1 MSFFFPKKKN
11 SHDLIKS
18 VEKNLKELSDAFT
31 NGDKKAIKKVCIGGV
46 YFTSESLSS
55 IFIYPISV
63 YFTSLCVYAP
73 LSFTRLKI
81 DALSISLLWRS
92 LCKVRVRLS
101 QERSRL
107 ILSLKLSL
115 RRNSSFLLCKTLAS
129 TSVIDWSSFHIVFHN
144 FCQHNQPSQVL
155 IISYISFPSYPF
167 LCWFTFFRF
176 EFESRKDIGH
186 IITCLFRHRRDDV
199 VAFLLENTIVIE
211 TLTASYE
218 HQDIALT
225 CGAVLRELLRS
236 EDICRYMLYT
246 PTILYNFL
254 DYVQL
259 PTFDVASDAFSTFKT
274 MMTKHKKLVCQ
285 FLNDNFDTFFAR
297 FNCLLQSESYVT
309 KRLSLKLLAELLLSR
324 DNFTV
329 MMRFINVSDHLK
341 LVMNLLRGTT
351 KAVQLEA
358 FHVFKIFVANPKKS
372 PQIEEIL
379 FRNRVKLIDFL
390 TRFQKDKDDE
400 QFNDEKNILLNTLT
414 NMETP
419 LSMRQ

>member
-1 MSFFFPKKKN
+1 MKVLVQGDGENEPRKEQVDSFAQAVFETKF
-11 SHDLIKS
+11 L
-18 VEKNLKELSDAFT
+18 
-31 NGDKKAIKKVCIGGV
+31 
-46 YFTSESLSS
+46 
-55 IFIYPISV
+55 
-63 YFTSLCVYAP
+63 
-73 LSFTRLKI
+73 
-81 DALSISLLWRS
+81 ISL
-92 LCKVRVRLS
+92 V
-101 QERSRL
+101 Q
-107 ILSLKLSL
+107 
-115 RRNSSFLLCKTLAS
+115 N
-129 TSVIDWSSFHIVFHN
+129 
-144 FCQHNQPSQVL
+144 
-155 IISYISFPSYPF
+155 ISK
-167 LCWFTFFRF
+167 F

-186 IITCLFRHRRDDV
+186 IITCLFRHRREDV
-199 VAFLLENTIVIE
+199 VAFILENPIVLE

-218 HQDIALT
+218 NQDIALT

-236 EDICRYMLYT
+236 EDICRYMLFT
-246 PTILYNFL
+246 PAILDNFL
-254 DYVQL
+254 SFVQL
-259 PTFDVASDAFSTFKT
+259 PIFDVASDAFSTFKT

-285 FLNDNFDTFFAR
+285 YLNDNFDVFFSR

-379 FRNRVKLIDFL
+379 YRNRAKLIDFL

-414 NMETP
+414 NMEAP
-419 LSMRQ
+419 LSMRAMQ